1 MDDKTKKRK
10 KLRQE
15 LRYKISEGQ
24 ISRSNKQNKE
34 LILEKNLKKM
44 GLDKDKLKADIEAV
58 NKQGGLTLNLSK

>member
-34 LILEKNLKKM
+34 LILEKTLKKM